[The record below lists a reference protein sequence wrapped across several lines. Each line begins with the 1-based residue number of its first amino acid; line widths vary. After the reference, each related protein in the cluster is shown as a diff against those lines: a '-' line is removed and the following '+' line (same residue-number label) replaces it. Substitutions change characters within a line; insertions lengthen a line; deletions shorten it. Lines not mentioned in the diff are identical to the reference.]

1 MFQTLKKKKW
11 TTNQKHPNAILKMRV
26 KKNENS
32 FLKAIKYYK
41 ISLKKGL
48 RIFALWLV
56 DILFLHKNI
65 YINAHSKI
73 ILNSQKQK
81 QPRVSTNDEFQ
92 NVAYS

>member
-1 MFQTLKKKKW
+1 
-11 TTNQKHPNAILKMRV
+11 MRV

-65 YINAHSKI
+65 YINVHNSI
-73 ILNSQKQK
+73 IIFYIYKYYSQKVETTTFGHERMNK
-81 QPRVSTNDEFQ
+81 
-92 NVAYS
+92 